1 MSHRIASIDV
11 GTNAIRFFAVEMEGD
26 SVSRVLSEARF
37 PVRFGHGVFSAGRI
51 SADASAQAL
60 DGLERA
66 AVQMKELGIQKYRA
80 VATSAVRESPNRREL
95 VRAVKRRTGISLEV
109 ISGSEEIRLV
119 QVAVTRRL
127 LLGTDQ
133 WILVELGGG
142 SVEVALVTSARILWS
157 ETHAMGA
164 VRLLELFAPGGKE
177 TPDFLELL
185 SEYSATIRLSP
196 RVREAK
202 ACGFIGTGGNIEVLA
217 RIANGA
223 AEEGD
228 VRKLPVKGLRAAM
241 EKLSRMTMQERMSAY
256 DLRPDRA
263 DVIVP
268 AAVVYSQLAELLGVS
283 EIVVPGG
290 GIREGIIFDL
300 ADKLAV
306 RRPASDESTI
316 EDAVALG
323 RKYSFDEAHSV
334 HVARL
339 AGQLFDQ
346 LSAVHGLGSRDKRLL
361 MVAAVLHDIG
371 DFVSL
376 KGHHKHSLYL
386 ISRAEISG
394 FSQSE
399 MFLIANIARYHRKSA
414 PSVRHGEFAL
424 LSSADRERVRRL
436 AAILRIA
443 DALDKEHREKIQ
455 KIEVRRKEDLI
466 EIAAGRNG
474 DLLLERWALEKKAD
488 MFRRVFG
495 ARVVLVSREG
505 GPSA

>member
-60 DGLERA
+60 EGLERA

-119 QVAVTRRL
+119 HVAVTRRL
-127 LLGTDQ
+127 LLGADQ

-142 SVEVALVTSARILWS
+142 SVEVALATSARVLWS

-185 SEYSATIRLSP
+185 SEYAATIRLSS

-202 ACGFIGTGGNIEVLA
+202 TSGFIGTGGNIEVLA
-217 RIANGA
+217 RIANGV
-223 AEEGD
+223 AEEAD
-228 VRKLPVKGLRAAM
+228 VRKLPVKGLRAAV
-241 EKLSRMTMQERMSAY
+241 EKLSRMSMEERMSAY

-268 AAVVYSQLAELLGVS
+268 AGVVYSELAELLGVS
-283 EIVVPGG
+283 EILVPGG

-361 MVAAVLHDIG
+361 MAAAVLHDIG

-455 KIEVRRKEDLI
+455 QVEVRRKEGLI